1 MPTLAATT
9 TPTAATHSDL
19 LVDFLVGL
27 LPVAVLV
34 LVIGAAG
41 YLARCWLFPFT
52 TCRHATHHGYARC
65 RRCKGTGMRLRAGR
79 RLINHV
85 RSTRRRYHR

>member
-1 MPTLAATT
+1 MLTLAATT

-34 LVIGAAG
+34 LVIGTAG
-41 YLARCWLFPFT
+41 YLTLCWLFPFT
-52 TCRHATHHGYARC
+52 HCFHDYAFHRRVC
-65 RRCKGTGMRLRAGR
+65 RRCQGTGIRLRAGR